1 MYTRRSKNKV
11 VRRRPQ
17 RSRKRIRVLGSTG
30 GKWASETTA
39 ADRRR
44 CDQLNARSASFTLL
58 RDRVWQ
64 RSLTGAAFVR
74 SAARPPARELFCS
87 RRHPG
92 RSHSALEPSTP
103 ARRPGACLW
112 PLVGTS
118 RHVMGD
124 EKVITRRRTD
134 GRA

>member
-44 CDQLNARSASFTLL
+44 CDQLNARRASFTLL
-58 RDRVWQ
+58 RGRVWQ

-74 SAARPPARELFCS
+74 SAARPLENCS
-87 RRHPG
+87 APDVI
-92 RSHSALEPSTP
+92 PDDPTQ
-103 ARRPGACLW
+103 
-112 PLVGTS
+112 PLNP
-118 RHVMGD
+118 
-124 EKVITRRRTD
+124 RRRRD
-134 GRA
+134 GLAPTSGRWL